1 MGRSF
6 GRGIFLYASNG
17 KRLKEFN
24 TYLNFPSNTINQIF
38 EDSKGCIWLQ
48 QEKVLSKS
56 RTVHLGNIRSTSAM
70 RDWPIPLSGPLRKMK
85 TRISGSA
92 PIRESAV
99 LFEMKK
105 ISTITISGTIFQ
117 WQVSPEEAS
126 ARAKMELC
134 ILAPRTALLLH
145 SQLYSGKA
153 TGSKSHYRKDN
164 RF

>member
-1 MGRSF
+1 M
-6 GRGIFLYASNG
+6 
-17 KRLKEFN
+17 K
-24 TYLNFPSNTINQIF
+24 TQ
-38 EDSKGCIWLQ
+38 KGVYGLR
-48 QEKVLSKS
+48 QEKALCNLS
-56 RTVHLGNIRSTSAM
+56 TIHLGNIRSTSVM
-70 RDWPIPLSGPLRKMK
+70 KDWPILLSGPLRKMR

-134 ILAPRTALLLH
+134 ILAPRTG
-145 SQLYSGKA
+145 SA
-153 TGSKSHYRKDN
+153 TSLPAIFWKSDRLQKPLSE
-164 RF
+164 R

>member
-1 MGRSF
+1 
-6 GRGIFLYASNG
+6 
-17 KRLKEFN
+17 
-24 TYLNFPSNTINQIF
+24 
-38 EDSKGCIWLQ
+38 
-48 QEKVLSKS
+48 
-56 RTVHLGNIRSTSAM
+56 M

-134 ILAPRTALLLH
+134 ILAPRTG
-145 SQLYSGKA
+145 SA
-153 TGSKSHYRKDN
+153 TSLPAIFWKSDRLQKPLSE
-164 RF
+164 R